1 MQRGENMGKNITVS
15 ATVDREMED
24 KIIALS
30 ASTGMSVSEII
41 RTAIENYL
49 ALKEG
54 R

>member
-1 MQRGENMGKNITVS
+1 MGKNITVS

-41 RTAIENYL
+41 RTAIEKH
-49 ALKEG
+49 LKAQEG
-54 R
+54 E